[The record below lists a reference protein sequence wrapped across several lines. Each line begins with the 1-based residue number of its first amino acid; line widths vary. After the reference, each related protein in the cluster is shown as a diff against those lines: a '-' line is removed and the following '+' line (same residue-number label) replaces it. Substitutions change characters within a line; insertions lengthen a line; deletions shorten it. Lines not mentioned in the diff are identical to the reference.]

1 MKPYFHLKTSLFLFF
16 PYFLIAQTISP
27 RLIGSR
33 YAALGNASVALR
45 DAQSLFSNSAGL
57 MGVENKTLI
66 LNSAWFYGVN
76 DLKPIAVG
84 FVMPNPSGVLGFS
97 FKHFGFE
104 SLKDNTLGV
113 AYARKFSSKLDAGIQ
128 LNYSNITIKDNGS
141 RNVIGFDIGFN
152 TLIIKD
158 LYMAFHVQN
167 PIPIQSPDSDKT
179 PSVFR
184 LGLAYSVNTAVLMVT
199 EIKKDLSY
207 PASVRIGM
215 AYKPTDKTEFRG
227 GFETQPVKIAF
238 GFGYVLTENLNA
250 DLAVSSHSVLGLTPS
265 LSIHYVFKK

>member
-1 MKPYFHLKTSLFLFF
+1 
-16 PYFLIAQTISP
+16 
-27 RLIGSR
+27 
-33 YAALGNASVALR
+33 
-45 DAQSLFSNSAGL
+45 
-57 MGVENKTLI
+57 
-66 LNSAWFYGVN
+66 
-76 DLKPIAVG
+76 
-84 FVMPNPSGVLGFS
+84 MPNPSGVLGFS
-97 FKHFGFE
+97 FRHFGFE

-113 AYARKFSSKLDAGIQ
+113 AYARRFSSKLDAGIQ
-128 LNYSNITIKDNGS
+128 LNYSNISIKDNGS

-184 LGLAYSVNTAVLMVT
+184 LGLAYSINTAILMVT

-215 AYKPTDKTEFRG
+215 AYKPTNKTEFRG

-238 GFGYVLTENLNA
+238 GFGYVLTENVNA
-250 DLAVSSHSVLGLTPS
+250 DLAVSSHNVLGLTPS